1 MSWVTLR
8 PQIKTLLDTISTL
21 QEVSQAPKIKFGGY
35 PSAHIVPSEN
45 SADYETTTE
54 NIRTYAF
61 TIRVF
66 YETKQTSIENALTA
80 LEGVVDSIIDKFD
93 QEDLK
98 GSTSRTIGMDLP
110 DNYMFLNIFANP
122 NMWGV
127 LSEDQLIMAEITVSV
142 RISVDIS

>member
-1 MSWVTLR
+1 
-8 PQIKTLLDTISTL
+8 L

-66 YETKQTSIENALTA
+66 YETKQTSIEDALTA
-80 LEGVVDSIIDKFD
+80 LEQVVDSIIDKFD

-98 GSTSRTIGMDLP
+98 GADTRVVGMDLP
-110 DNYMFLNIFANP
+110 SGYMFINIF
-122 NMWGV
+122 GV
-127 LSEDQLIMAEITVSV
+127 LYYLVITE
-142 RISVDIS
+142 